1 MAKNF
6 GNIFATHY
14 VACQAFYRAY
24 FSILL
29 ESGNVG
35 GAAVGGLPMTTPGRR
50 MQDAGRR
57 MQGVQQRKQDAGNML
72 AAKIKR
78 GKKQSSINTG

>member
-29 ESGNVG
+29 ESGDVG
-35 GAAVGGLPMTTPGRR
+35 GGSRR
-50 MQDAGRR
+50 GSANDNARTQDAGRR

>member
-1 MAKNF
+1 MS
-6 GNIFATHY
+6 
-14 VACQAFYRAY
+14 
-24 FSILL
+24 SIL
-29 ESGNVG
+29 SRVFFNFAGKWGRG
-35 GAAVGGLPMTTPGRR
+35 GGGSRR
-50 MQDAGRR
+50 GSANDNARTQDAGRR